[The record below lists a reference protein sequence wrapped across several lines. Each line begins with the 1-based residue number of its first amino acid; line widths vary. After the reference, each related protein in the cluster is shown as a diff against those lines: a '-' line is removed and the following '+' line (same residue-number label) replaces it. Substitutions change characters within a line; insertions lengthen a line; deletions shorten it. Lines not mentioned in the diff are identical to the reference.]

1 MKTVNESLSTPVSYT
16 ADVLVAGGGIAG
28 IAAALAAARSGARVM
43 LLERGFMLGGL
54 ATAGLVTIYLPLCD
68 GEGTQV
74 SFGLAEELFRL
85 SMEHGAEDRYPTPW
99 LENGTKEERCAQRYE
114 VQFNAQLFAI
124 SCERVLREA
133 GVKILYGASAVA
145 VSEQGGRIEHVI
157 IESKSGREAI
167 AVSRCVVD
175 ATGDADICHLSSA
188 KTALHGYDNALAGW
202 YYYFSKG
209 EYKLKMYGYAPIALR
224 RNPALL
230 TGPIGKKGYKGTSVE
245 GVTSFVLD
253 SHAAIEADILSR
265 REGGEEDLVPTTIA
279 TTPQFRMTRR
289 LDGLYVME
297 EAEVKKHFDDSIG
310 MVSDWRARGPVF
322 EIPFGTLRGKEVKN
336 LLAAGRCI
344 SVADDMWDITRV
356 IPDCA
361 VTGEAAGV
369 AAAMT
374 DDLDTLDISA
384 LQRELV
390 ARGVKLHLED
400 VF

>member
-1 MKTVNESLSTPVSYT
+1 MISERIETPVAYET
-16 ADVLVAGGGIAG
+16 DVLVAGGGIAG
-28 IAAALAAARSGARVM
+28 IAAAIAAARSGARVI

-74 SFGLAEELFRL
+74 SFGLAEELLRL
-85 SMEHGAEDRYPTPW
+85 SMEHGAEARYPTPW
-99 LENGTKEERCAQRYE
+99 LENGTKEERAKLRYE

-124 SCERVLREA
+124 SCERLLREV
-133 GVKILYGASAVA
+133 GVKILYGATAVA
-145 VSEQGGRIEHVI
+145 VAERDGRIEHVI
-157 IESKSGREAI
+157 IESKSGREGI
-167 AVSRCVVD
+167 AVARCVVD
-175 ATGDADICHLSSA
+175 ATGDADICHLSAA
-188 KTALHGYDNALAGW
+188 KTALHSYDNALAGW
-202 YYYFSKG
+202 YYYFSAG
-209 EYKLKMYGYAPIALR
+209 EYKLKMYGYAPSALR
-224 RNPALL
+224 NNPALL
-230 TGPIGKKGYKGTSVE
+230 QGPIGKCGYNGTTLE

-253 SHAAIEADILSR
+253 SHAAIEADVLAR
-265 REGGEEDLVPTTIA
+265 RAAGEQDLVPTTIA

-289 LDGLYVME
+289 LCGLYTLD

-336 LLAAGRCI
+336 LLSAGRCI
-344 SVADDMWDITRV
+344 SVADNMWDITRV

-374 DDLDTLDISA
+374 ADLDTLDIAA
-384 LQRELV
+384 LQAELV
-390 ARGVKLHLED
+390 RRGVKLHLED

>member
-1 MKTVNESLSTPVSYT
+1 MISERIETPVAYK

-28 IAAALAAARSGARVM
+28 IAAAIAAARSGVHVT
-43 LLERGFMLGGL
+43 LLERSFMLGGL

-85 SMEHGAEDRYPTPW
+85 SMEHGAEARYPTPW
-99 LENGTKEERCAQRYE
+99 LEGGSLEERRKTRYE

-124 SCERVLREA
+124 SCERVLRES
-133 GVKILYGASAVA
+133 GVRILYGATAVA
-145 VSEQGGRIEHVI
+145 VTERDGRIDHVI

-175 ATGDADICHLSSA
+175 TTGDADICHLSSA

-202 YYYFSKG
+202 YYYFTAG
-209 EYKLKMYGYAPIALR
+209 EYKLKMYGYAPSALR
-224 RNPALL
+224 NNPSLRI
-230 TGPIGKKGYKGTSVE
+230 GPIGKSGYDGTSVL
-245 GVTSFVLD
+245 GVTDFMLD
-253 SHAAIEADILSR
+253 SHAAIEADVLAR
-265 REGGEEDLVPTTIA
+265 RAAGEADLVPTTIA

-289 LDGLYVME
+289 LDGMYTLD

-310 MVSDWRARGPVF
+310 MVSDWRRRGPVF

-336 LLAAGRCI
+336 LLTAGRCI
-344 SVADDMWDITRV
+344 SVADNMWDITRV

-361 VTGEAAGV
+361 VTGEAAGI

-374 DDLDTLDISA
+374 DDLDTLDVTA

-400 VF
+400 VFK